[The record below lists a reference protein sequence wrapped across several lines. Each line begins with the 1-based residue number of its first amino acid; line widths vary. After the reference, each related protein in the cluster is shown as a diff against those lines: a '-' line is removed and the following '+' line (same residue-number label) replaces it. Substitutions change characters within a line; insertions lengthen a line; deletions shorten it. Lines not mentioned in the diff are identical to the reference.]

1 MTALPKKKEGDQLG
15 AEHVNELS
23 RAAEMFLN
31 QGASNPRAFPMRQV
45 EVTETDY
52 DGDTDLYTCVPRYY
66 DGDGWVID
74 DETVIGYPFDPS
86 ADENVSYSVGDKV
99 AAYFDDQRSAYI
111 PIKSGGGTGASA
123 SVSHCGCEVV
133 TNPDIE
139 INGKKA
145 TYTVAIPL
153 GRIVEFQECGILVLK
168 GATYT
173 LNNTGT
179 RSTPTEIWAYTVA
192 ASDFDVFNYAG
203 NAATTDD
210 PIEGTITWNPFFD
223 PKAKVIIDVAAV
235 ISSP

>member
-1 MTALPKKKEGDQLG
+1 VVYLPKKEEGDGLG
-15 AEHVNELS
+15 AEHVNTLS
-23 RAAEMFLN
+23 RAAEQVLGLSAHTPN
-31 QGASNPRAFPMRQV
+31 ANPLRQV
-45 EVTETDY
+45 EVIWTDY
-52 DGDTDLYTCVPRYY
+52 FGDTDLYTCVPRYY
-66 DGDGWVID
+66 DGDEWVTD
-74 DETVIGYPFDPS
+74 DLELIAYPFDPS

-179 RSTPTEIWAYTVA
+179 RSVPTEIWAYTVA

-210 PIEGTITWNPFFD
+210 PIEGTITWNPFLD